1 MNGLPTTQAYVNAW
15 MSQIQTESG
24 GNPSAIGGNDGLA
37 DGNATGLLQTKPGTF
52 AANAFPGHGNIMNG
66 FDNILAAIRYAK
78 GRYGSNMLGVIG
90 HGHGYENG
98 GWITQDGLTELEK
111 KGNQRSFYQ

>member
-52 AANAFPGHGNIMNG
+52 AANAF
-66 FDNILAAIRYAK
+66 
-78 GRYGSNMLGVIG
+78 
-90 HGHGYENG
+90 
-98 GWITQDGLTELEK
+98 QDMET
-111 KGNQRSFYQ
+111 

>member
-1 MNGLPTTQAYVNAW
+1 
-15 MSQIQTESG
+15 
-24 GNPSAIGGNDGLA
+24 
-37 DGNATGLLQTKPGTF
+37 
-52 AANAFPGHGNIMNG
+52 MNG

-98 GWITQDGLTELEK
+98 GWITQDGLYRAGEK
-111 KGNQRSFYQ
+111 ENQRSFYQ